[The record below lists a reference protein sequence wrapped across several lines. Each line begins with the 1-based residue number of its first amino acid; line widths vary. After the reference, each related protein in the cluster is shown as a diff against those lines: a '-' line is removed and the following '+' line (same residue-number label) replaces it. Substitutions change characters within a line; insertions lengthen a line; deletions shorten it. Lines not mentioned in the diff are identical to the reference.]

1 MVMPNT
7 HDYLRSEVLGGPA
20 KCERAVFDLLCETEI
35 CDFQV
40 PIGRYEQIL
49 GLYVSISHF
58 VLMKVLK
65 RCNDLRHVEERHIV
79 REEIFA
85 TQQTEY
91 FATLDVLKSQVHVSF
106 VLERLVTAQLKPRA
120 LTGSR

>member
-1 MVMPNT
+1 MVVPDA
-7 HDYLRSEVLGGPA
+7 HDDLWSKVLGCAA
-20 KCERAVFDLLCETEI
+20 KRKRAVFHLLCETEI

-40 PIGRYEQIL
+40 PVSRYEQVL
-49 GLYVSISHF
+49 WLDVSVGHF
-58 VLMKVLK
+58 VRMKVLE

-85 TQQTEY
+85 AQQTEN
-91 FATLDVLKSQVHVSF
+91 FSALDVLKGQVDVSF
-106 VLERLVTAQLKPRA
+106 VLERLVTARLKPRA